1 MPCPYSCALE
11 GPGRYASRPF
21 HGRLQGLRPLKQ
33 TPLHGPINGDPA
45 TLAVDRALGEL
56 RRGRL
61 VRVEA
66 PAQAGVLRQV
76 VAAAE
81 TLRDSTLQTLRGL
94 AVGDLA
100 LTVTAERAAAL
111 GLPAPPAVA
120 QCLILPSSL
129 GAAQVALL
137 AGAPAAEG
145 AAALAGTL
153 QRRDADVVHAAAIA
167 LARHAGLLPA
177 AVCAVPAAS
186 VALDTV
192 LGVTAADVARF
203 ELPLATDL
211 ERVSDAHV
219 PLEGIEDSE
228 LVVFRDSRNAT
239 EHLAVI
245 LGRPDRTQ
253 PVRVR
258 MHSSCLTGDLL
269 GSLRCDCG
277 DQLQRAVQ
285 QLSGAGGGVLLY
297 LSQEGRGIGL
307 ASKLRAYRLQDA
319 GLDTLDANH
328 HLGFQSDERSFDMAA
343 HMLRA
348 LGVPRVRLLTSN
360 PHKVSAL
367 REAGIDVVEQEPLH
381 GRVNPHNARYL
392 RVKEER
398 AGHVPRDPGKRS

>member
-1 MPCPYSCALE
+1 M
-11 GPGRYASRPF
+11 
-21 HGRLQGLRPLKQ
+21 KQ
-33 TPLHGPINGDPA
+33 TPSKPARIDGSIQQPLNGDPA

-56 RRGRL
+56 RRGRVL
-61 VRVEA
+61 RVEA
-66 PAQAGVLRQV
+66 PAQAGTLRQV

-81 TLRDSTLQTLRGL
+81 TLRDSVLQTLRGL
-94 AVGDLA
+94 ASGEPVLA
-100 LTVTAERAAAL
+100 VTAERAAAL
-111 GLPAPPAVA
+111 GLSAPAGVA
-120 QCLILPSSL
+120 QCLGLTSQL

-137 AGAPAAEG
+137 AGAPAADG
-145 AAALAGTL
+145 AAALAAIL
-153 QRRDADVVHAAAIA
+153 PRRDADAAQLTAIA

-177 AVCAVPAAS
+177 AVCVMPAAP
-186 VALDTV
+186 VVLDTV

-245 LGRPDRTQ
+245 LGHPDLSQ

-285 QLSGAGGGVLLY
+285 QLSGPGGGVLLY

-328 HLGFQSDERSFDMAA
+328 HLGFQADERSFDMAA

-348 LGVPRVRLLTSN
+348 LGVPRIRLLTSN

-392 RVKEER
+392 RIKEER
-398 AGHVPRDPGKRS
+398 AGHVPRDPAKRP

>member
-1 MPCPYSCALE
+1 M
-11 GPGRYASRPF
+11 
-21 HGRLQGLRPLKQ
+21 KQ
-33 TPLHGPINGDPA
+33 TPSKPARIDGSIPQPLNGDPA

-56 RRGRL
+56 RRGRVL
-61 VRVEA
+61 RVEA

-81 TLRDSTLQTLRGL
+81 TLRDSVLQSLRGL
-94 AVGDLA
+94 ASGEPVLA
-100 LTVTAERAAAL
+100 VTAERAAAL
-111 GLPAPPAVA
+111 GLAAPAGVA
-120 QCLILPSSL
+120 QCLSLTSNL

-145 AAALAGTL
+145 AAALAASL
-153 QRRDADVVHAAAIA
+153 QRRDADAAQFTAIA

-177 AVCAVPAAS
+177 AVCVMPAAP
-186 VALDTV
+186 VVLDTV

-203 ELPLATDL
+203 ELPLAVDL
-211 ERVSDAHV
+211 ERVSDAQV

-245 LGRPDRTQ
+245 LGHPDLSQ

-285 QLSGAGGGVLLY
+285 QLSGPGGGVLLY

-328 HLGFQSDERSFDMAA
+328 HLGFQADERSFDMAA

-348 LGVPRVRLLTSN
+348 LGVPRIRLLTSN

-392 RVKEER
+392 RIKEER
-398 AGHVPRDPGKRS
+398 AGHVPRDPAKKP

>member
-1 MPCPYSCALE
+1 
-11 GPGRYASRPF
+11 
-21 HGRLQGLRPLKQ
+21 LKQ
-33 TPLHGPINGDPA
+33 TPSHPARIDGSIPQPLNGDPA

-56 RRGRL
+56 RRGRVL
-61 VRVEA
+61 RVEA

-81 TLRDSTLQTLRGL
+81 TLRDSVLQSLRGL
-94 AVGDLA
+94 AGAEPVLA
-100 LTVTAERAAAL
+100 VTAERATAL
-111 GLPAPPAVA
+111 GIASQSGVA
-120 QCLILPSSL
+120 QCLSLPANL

-145 AAALAGTL
+145 AAALAATL
-153 QRRDADVVHAAAIA
+153 PKRDADAAQLTAIA

-177 AVCAVPAAS
+177 AVCVMPAAP
-186 VALDTV
+186 VVLDTV

-245 LGRPDRTQ
+245 LGNPDRTQ

-285 QLSGAGGGVLLY
+285 QLSGPGGGVLLY

-328 HLGFQSDERSFDMAA
+328 HLGFQADERSFDMAA

-348 LGVPRVRLLTSN
+348 LGVPRIRLLTSN

-392 RVKEER
+392 RIKEER
-398 AGHVPRDPGKRS
+398 AGHVPRDPAKRT

>member
-1 MPCPYSCALE
+1 M
-11 GPGRYASRPF
+11 
-21 HGRLQGLRPLKQ
+21 KQ
-33 TPLHGPINGDPA
+33 TPFSTARIDGPIHAPINGDPA

-56 RRGRL
+56 RRGRI

-66 PAQAGVLRQV
+66 PAQAGVLRHV

-81 TLRDSTLQTLRGL
+81 TLRDSALQTLRGL
-94 AVGDLA
+94 ANGDLA
-100 LTVTAERAAAL
+100 LAVTAERAAAL
-111 GLPAPPAVA
+111 GLPAAPSGA
-120 QCLILPSSL
+120 QCLILPATL

-137 AGAPAAEG
+137 AGAPAADG
-145 AAALAGTL
+145 AAALAATL
-153 QRRDADVVHAAAIA
+153 PRRDADAAHAAAIA
-167 LARHAGLLPA
+167 LARHSGLLPA
-177 AVCAVPAAS
+177 AVCAVPAVA

-192 LGVTAADVARF
+192 LGVTAADVTRF
-203 ELPLATDL
+203 ELPLAADL

-245 LGRPDRTQ
+245 LGRPDRSQ

-328 HLGFQSDERSFDMAA
+328 HLGFQADERSFDMAA

-360 PHKVSAL
+360 PHKVLAL

-381 GRVNPHNARYL
+381 GRVNPHNERYL

-398 AGHVPRDPGKRS
+398 AGHVPRDPAKGS